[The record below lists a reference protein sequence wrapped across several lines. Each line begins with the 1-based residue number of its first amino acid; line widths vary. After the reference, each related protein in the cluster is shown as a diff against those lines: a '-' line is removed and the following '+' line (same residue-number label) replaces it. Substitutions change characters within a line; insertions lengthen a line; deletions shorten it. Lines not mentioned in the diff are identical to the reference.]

1 MKPIVVGP
9 GEGERLSNEHLIKVA
24 LPQLDLLEF
33 TVGAEFRGP
42 GPHFHEHHADS
53 FFVLE
58 GELEFTAG
66 AETLLAGQGTSV
78 SVPPGVV
85 HSFTN
90 AGAYARFLNLHTPGG
105 FSGYVRARARGEQ
118 PDPADFDQH
127 HVGEHGDLGAAMV
140 TLPGGGERF
149 EWPDRTIVI
158 RTDLPEVSLLEFTV
172 QPGWEGV
179 DLHHHDDHVDSFF
192 VLDGVGEFLRDGEA
206 VRAEPGTLVTA
217 PVGATHGIGR
227 VDAPARFL
235 NLHTPDAGFAESIRR
250 RATRRAD

>member
-1 MKPIVVGP
+1 MNPIVVGP
-9 GEGERLSNEHLIKVA
+9 GEGERLSGEHLIKVA
-24 LPQLDLLEF
+24 LPQLDLIEF
-33 TVGAEFRGP
+33 TVGPEYQGP
-42 GPHFHEHHADS
+42 GPHFHEHHGDS

-66 AETLLAGQGTSV
+66 TETLHAGPGTSV

-90 AGAYARFLNLHTPGG
+90 GETYARFLNFHTPGG

-127 HVGEHGDLGAAMV
+127 TVDAHRGPGSAIVG
-140 TLPGGGERF
+140 LPGRGERF
-149 EWPDRTIVI
+149 EGPDRTITI
-158 RTDLPEVSLLEFTV
+158 RADLPEVSLLEFAV
-172 QPGWEGV
+172 QPAWEGV

-192 VLDGVGEFLRDGEA
+192 VLDGVGEFLRDGEP
-206 VRAEPGTLVTA
+206 VRAEPGTLVAA
-217 PVGATHGIGR
+217 PIGATHGIGR

-235 NLHTPDAGFAESIRR
+235 NLHTPDTGFAESIRR
-250 RATRRAD
+250 RVQRR